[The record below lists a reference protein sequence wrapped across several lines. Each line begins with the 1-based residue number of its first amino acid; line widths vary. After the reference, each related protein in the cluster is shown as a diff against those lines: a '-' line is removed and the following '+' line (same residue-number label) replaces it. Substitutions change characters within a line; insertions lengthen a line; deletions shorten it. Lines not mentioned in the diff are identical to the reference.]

1 MSFGFCITM
10 TTGGGLGMEG
20 TMETF
25 ALRSIW
31 YNSRLNLQ
39 YKHWSRMD
47 SNV

>member
-25 ALRSIW
+25 ALRSI
-31 YNSRLNLQ
+31 RLNLQ